1 MVNSLLLNRIT
12 ALSGITTSA
21 FTAVDDIAVTTD
33 VQPDRVAA
41 PLYLCEQ
48 SAGVG
53 AAPSPKILWSAGN
66 GGRLNRGGNMIHQS
80 TLHQNIRRLL
90 ADPHARDFAKRAL
103 LWGYKNMNLEGAEEL
118 VEQIFSLLEKNP
130 GKDVEEVFEDIRLNV
145 SSLWK
150 GSSVKSVWSRYY
162 RESEAPFITR
172 LIEPHVEGG
181 KILEIGTGRGWISYH
196 LARQLP
202 SSAVITQT
210 DVVDYREAEVKE
222 VPNLKFVPV
231 VNDNP
236 FPFSDN
242 SFDTVVVVYVLH
254 HIASGAPWERFL
266 QELNRVV
273 RRKVIILEDVYFANS
288 EDLKFRYEQSSLI
301 EEFLSLSGPQKIG
314 VLSFLCSLSNRVDGG
329 GKNVPTPCTFYDL
342 ETLMSMFRHLFSPA
356 RVTGEFLGIPKSKVY
371 LNTEGLF
378 VVEK

>member
-1 MVNSLLLNRIT
+1 MLSGVT
-12 ALSGITTSA
+12 TTLSGITTSA
-21 FTAVDDIAVTTD
+21 FTAADDIAVTTD
-33 VQPDRVAA
+33 VQPDRVVE

-48 SAGVG
+48 NAGVG
-53 AAPSPKILWSAGN
+53 VLRNFVPSCEILWSAGN
-66 GGRLNRGGNMIHQS
+66 GGRINRGGNMIHES
-80 TLHQNIRRLL
+80 TLHQNIERLL
-90 ADPHARDFAKRAL
+90 ADPHARDFVKRAL

-118 VEQIFSLLEKNP
+118 VEQIFSLLEKNRS
-130 GKDVEEVFEDIRLNV
+130 KNAEEVFEDIRLNV
-145 SSLWK
+145 SSRWK
-150 GSSVKSVWSRYY
+150 GGSVKSVWSKYY

-172 LIEPHVEGG
+172 LVEPHVEGE
-181 KILEIGTGRGWISYH
+181 KMLEIGTGRGWISYH

-210 DVVDYREAEVKE
+210 DVIDYREPEVKE

-236 FPFSDN
+236 LPFSDN
-242 SFDTVVVVYVLH
+242 SFDTAVVVYVLH
-254 HIASGAPWERFL
+254 HIAQGAPWERFL

-273 RRKVIILEDVYFANS
+273 RRKVIILEDVYPAS
-288 EDLKFRYEQSSLI
+288 SVDLKFQHEQSPLI
-301 EEFLSLSGPQKIG
+301 EGFLSLSGPQKIG

-329 GKNVPTPCTFYDL
+329 GKEVPTPCTFYDL
-342 ETLMSMFRHLFSPA
+342 ETLMSLFRRLFSPA
-356 RVTGEFLGIPKSKVY
+356 KVTGEFLGIPRSKVY